1 MGSELKDETLGEVEL
16 NVCCCRIWHSG
27 HHSPIRHCWEFVFE
41 RQIECALKRRTE
53 GVYLP
58 VPSSVCSKEVCWF
71 WWTHSPLHLKNIWRA
86 GRARQCSLMGLL
98 LTMYASSGSCRK
110 WGRVPDIAERPSR
123 DPATNIQELGISAR
137 RKVPVLFNVKQ
148 ERLTKQIHWDDS
160 YLSASSYNQT
170 HQPGLPDS
178 KLTHFLNRP
187 VNHFQKHSQVGW
199 RFQTSTIWAGDTER

>member
-1 MGSELKDETLGEVEL
+1 MGSELKDETLGEVEP

-27 HHSPIRHCWEFVFE
+27 HHSLNWHCWEFVFE
-41 RQIECALKRRTE
+41 RQIECALKYIKS
-53 GVYLP
+53 VYLP

-110 WGRVPDIAERPSR
+110 WGSVPDIAERPSR
-123 DPATNIQELGISAR
+123 DPATHIQELGVSAN
-137 RKVPVLFNVKQ
+137 RKVPVSFNAKQ
-148 ERLTKQIHWDDS
+148 ERLTKQIHSDDS

-187 VNHFQKHSQVGW
+187 VNHFQKRSQVGW